1 MFAPFAKKLRQ
12 NDDDCN
18 ADSDDDRAAHIKTPV
33 CDGRG
38 TGHKIR
44 GYRSPVGICKNQRCG
59 NNCGWR
65 DNPKRDED
73 RNRILAL
80 DSFRCNQSI
89 SCFTLQNPHPCRHY
103 INTYSRRPC
112 QRRNLAISVS

>member
-18 ADSDDDRAAHIKTPV
+18 ADSYDDRAAHIKHPV

-38 TGHKIR
+38 TGRMIR
-44 GYRSPVGICKNQRCG
+44 DYRSPVGICKIQRCG

-73 RNRILAL
+73 KDRILAL
-80 DSFRCNQSI
+80 DSVRCTHSMR
-89 SCFTLQNPHPCRHY
+89 S
-103 INTYSRRPC
+103 
-112 QRRNLAISVS
+112 